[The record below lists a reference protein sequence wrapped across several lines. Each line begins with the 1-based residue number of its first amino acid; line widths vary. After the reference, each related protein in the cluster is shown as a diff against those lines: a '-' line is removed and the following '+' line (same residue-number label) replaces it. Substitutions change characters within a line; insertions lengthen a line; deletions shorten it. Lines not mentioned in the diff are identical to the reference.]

1 MDDRRLTS
9 QLDFI
14 KLADRL
20 KSVTRRNYLIGGGRL
35 ENSAEHSWHI
45 ALMANV
51 LSEYSNA
58 RVDLARVTLMLL
70 VHDLV
75 EVEAGD
81 AYAYD
86 AQAQSVRKEKEE
98 RAAKA
103 VFGKLP
109 REQGERFRQL
119 WDEFEAARTGEAL
132 FAHAVDHFL
141 PVLQNFTS
149 NGRSWIEN
157 GLTKEQ
163 VLEYNACVRNGS
175 EKLWHL
181 VVEMVEKGYQLGYL
195 KADSHAKRRG
205 E

>member
-1 MDDRRLTS
+1 MSDDLTS

-20 KSVTRRNYLIGGGRL
+20 KSVTRRNYLAKGERL

-58 RVDLARVTLMLL
+58 KVDLARVTLMLL

-86 AQAQSVRKEKEE
+86 DQAQSERKQKEE
-98 RAAKA
+98 RAAKT

-109 REQGERFRQL
+109 MDQGNLFKML
-119 WDEFEAARTGEAL
+119 WEEFEAAKTGEAL
-132 FAHAVDHFL
+132 FAKAVDHFL
-141 PVLQNFTS
+141 PVLQNYS
-149 NGRSWIEN
+149 SHGKSWIEN
-157 GLTKEQ
+157 GVTREQ
-163 VLEYNACVRNGS
+163 VLEYNACIRNGS

-181 VVEMVEKGYQLGYL
+181 VVEMVEQGYQLGWL
-195 KADSHAKRRG
+195 T
-205 E
+205 

>member
-1 MDDRRLTS
+1 MGDERLAL
-9 QLDFI
+9 QLEFI
-14 KLADRL
+14 KLADHL
-20 KSVTRRNYLIGGGRL
+20 KSVTRRNYLASGERL

-51 LSEYSNA
+51 FYEYSNTK
-58 RVDLARVTLMLL
+58 VDLARVTLMLL

-86 AQAQSVRKEKEE
+86 DQAQSERKQKEE

-109 REQGERFRQL
+109 KDQGERFRLL
-119 WDEFEAARTGEAL
+119 WEEFEAAKTGEAL

-141 PVLQNFTS
+141 PVLQNYS
-149 NGRSWIEN
+149 SQGKSWIEN
-157 GLTKEQ
+157 GLTKDR
-163 VLEYNACVRNGS
+163 VLKYNSCIRNGS

-181 VVEMVEKGYQLGYL
+181 VVEMIERGSQLGWL
-195 KADSHAKRRG
+195 KKTSK
-205 E
+205 

>member
-1 MDDRRLTS
+1 MEDERLAS
-9 QLDFI
+9 QLNFI
-14 KLADRL
+14 KLVDHL
-20 KSVTRRNYLIGGGRL
+20 KSVTRRNYLADGQRL

-45 ALMANV
+45 ALMAN
-51 LSEYSNA
+51 LFSEYSNTK
-58 RVDLARVTLMLL
+58 VDLARVTLMLL

-86 AQAQSVRKEKEE
+86 DQAQSEREQKEE

-109 REQGERFRQL
+109 KDQGERFRLL
-119 WDEFEAARTGEAL
+119 WEEFEAAKTGEAL

-141 PVLQNFTS
+141 PVLQNYS
-149 NGRSWIEN
+149 SQGKSWIEN

-163 VLEYNACVRNGS
+163 VLKYNACIRNGS
-175 EKLWHL
+175 EKLWRL
-181 VVEMVEKGYQLGYL
+181 IVEMVEEGSKLGWL
-195 KADSHAKRRG
+195 KKTSK
-205 E
+205 

>member
-1 MDDRRLTS
+1 MDDERLSS

-20 KSVTRRNYLIGGGRL
+20 KSVTRRNYLADGKRL

-51 LSEYSNA
+51 LSEYSNTS
-58 RVDLARVTLMLL
+58 VDLARVTLMLL

-86 AQAQSVRKEKEE
+86 DQAQSERKQKEE

-109 REQGERFRQL
+109 KDQGEQFRLL
-119 WDEFEAARTGEAL
+119 WEEFEAAKTKEAL
-132 FAHAVDHFL
+132 FARAVDHFL
-141 PVLQNFTS
+141 PVLQNYS
-149 NGRSWIEN
+149 SHGKSWVEN

-163 VLEYNACVRNGS
+163 VLEYNSCIRNG
-175 EKLWHL
+175 
-181 VVEMVEKGYQLGYL
+181 
-195 KADSHAKRRG
+195 
-205 E
+205 

>member
-1 MDDRRLTS
+1 MNDERLAS

-14 KLADRL
+14 KLADHL
-20 KSVTRRNYLIGGGRL
+20 KSVTRRNYLAGGERL

-58 RVDLARVTLMLL
+58 NVDLTRVTFMLL

-86 AQAQSVRKEKEE
+86 DQAQSERKRKEE
-98 RAAKA
+98 RAAKV

-109 REQGERFRQL
+109 RDQGERFRLL
-119 WDEFEAARTGEAL
+119 WEEFEAAKTGEAL
-132 FAHAVDHFL
+132 FAKAVDHFL
-141 PVLQNFTS
+141 PVLQNYS
-149 NGRSWIEN
+149 SRGKSWIEN

-163 VLEYNACVRNGS
+163 VLQYNACVRNGS

-181 VVEMVEKGYQLGYL
+181 VVEMVEEGSRLGWL
-195 KADSHAKRRG
+195 RKPSK
-205 E
+205 

>member
-1 MDDRRLTS
+1 MNDERLAS

-14 KLADRL
+14 KLADHL
-20 KSVTRRNYLIGGGRL
+20 KSVTRRNYLAGGERL

-58 RVDLARVTLMLL
+58 NVDLTRVTLMLL

-86 AQAQSVRKEKEE
+86 DQAQSERKQKEE

-109 REQGERFRQL
+109 KDQGEQFRQL
-119 WDEFEAARTGEAL
+119 WKEFEAAKTGEAL
-132 FAHAVDHFL
+132 FAQAVDHFL
-141 PVLQNFTS
+141 PVLQNYS
-149 NGRSWIEN
+149 SRGKSWIEN

-163 VLEYNACVRNGS
+163 VLKYNACVRNGS

-181 VVEMVEKGYQLGYL
+181 VVEMVEEASQLGWL
-195 KADSHAKRRG
+195 KKPSK
-205 E
+205 

>member
-1 MDDRRLTS
+1 MDDERLAS
-9 QLDFI
+9 QLNFI
-14 KLADRL
+14 KLVDHL
-20 KSVTRRNYLIGGGRL
+20 KSVTRRNYLADGQRL

-51 LSEYSNA
+51 LSEYSNTS
-58 RVDLARVTLMLL
+58 VDLSRVTLMLL

-86 AQAQSVRKEKEE
+86 DQAQSERKQKEE

-109 REQGERFRQL
+109 RDQKERFRLL
-119 WDEFEAARTGEAL
+119 WEEFEAAKTGEAL
-132 FAHAVDHFL
+132 FSKAVDHFL
-141 PVLQNFTS
+141 PVLQNYS
-149 NGRSWIEN
+149 SHGKSWIEN

-163 VLEYNACVRNGS
+163 VLKYNACVRNGS

-181 VVEMVEKGYQLGYL
+181 IVEMVERGQQLGWL
-195 KADSHAKRRG
+195 T
-205 E
+205 